1 MNTHIWTQYFL
12 ANRNRFVEPPLP
24 AAESLLPETMRRPL
38 AQSLAIFQLGESGG
52 GTRLLRYVRRVVNE
66 EQLRG
71 YEQAVQL
78 FIEEEQYHARLLEKL
93 VIHLG
98 GACLERQ
105 WTNSVFRWLR
115 NHFGVEFNIQ
125 ILLIAELIAE
135 AYFGALYRRCPDSR
149 VRLCCRK
156 ILADEMR
163 HLAFHAEFL
172 RERLDARPAWWRHLW
187 RAQFRLFNLAT
198 CAVVAWDHRACFIAL
213 GLDPMEFA
221 RMSSRAGAR
230 FLRRLARPH
239 TLWLAR
245 SRPRPEQPGLDAHAP
260 PA

>member
-12 ANRNRFVEPPLP
+12 ANRNRFTEPPLP
-24 AAESLLPETMRRPL
+24 PDESGLDETIRRPL
-38 AQSLAIFQLGESGG
+38 ARSLAIFQLGESGG
-52 GTRLLRYVRRVVNE
+52 GTRLLRYVRHVVSE
-66 EQLRG
+66 ERLLG
-71 YEQAVQL
+71 YEQAVRL
-78 FIEEEQYHARLLEKL
+78 FVEEEQYHSRLLERV

-98 GACLERQ
+98 GDCLEGQ

-135 AYFGALYRRCPDSR
+135 AYFGALYRRCPDVG

-172 RERLDARPAWWRHLW
+172 RERLGTKPAWWRTVW
-187 RAQFRLFNLAT
+187 RVQFRLFNLVT
-198 CAVVAWDHRACFIAL
+198 CVVVAWDHRSCFRAIGLGAL
-213 GLDPMEFA
+213 EFA
-221 RMSSRAGAR
+221 RMSSRTGAR
-230 FLRRLARPH
+230 FLRRLENAQ
-239 TLWLAR
+239 TLWLA
-245 SRPRPEQPGLDAHAP
+245 QP
-260 PA
+260 PARDAPAMRNA

>member
-1 MNTHIWTQYFL
+1 MNTHVWTQYFL
-12 ANRNRFVEPPLP
+12 ANRNRFVEPALP
-24 AAESLLPETMRRPL
+24 AAESVLPETMRRPL
-38 AQSLAIFQLGESGG
+38 ARSLAIFQLGESGG

-125 ILLIAELIAE
+125 VN
-135 AYFGALYRRCPDSR
+135 FRR
-149 VRLCCRK
+149 V
-156 ILADEMR
+156 
-163 HLAFHAEFL
+163 F
-172 RERLDARPAWWRHLW
+172 
-187 RAQFRLFNLAT
+187 
-198 CAVVAWDHRACFIAL
+198 
-213 GLDPMEFA
+213 
-221 RMSSRAGAR
+221 
-230 FLRRLARPH
+230 
-239 TLWLAR
+239 
-245 SRPRPEQPGLDAHAP
+245 
-260 PA
+260 